1 MKPLSAPD
9 STFAHLEAA
18 REWRLTPDEWRAKPA
33 HVRAEMLAH
42 IWIKD
47 TREAYSAQ
55 ARMYETE
62 EAKKKNGAKTG
73 GNNSGGMAMLQQ
85 FRQNMRPPPGWK
97 PGGGER

>member
-18 REWRLTPDEWRAKPA
+18 REWRLTPDEWRARPV

-55 ARMYETE
+55 GRLYDPEEQKKRTE
-62 EAKKKNGAKTG
+62 GR
-73 GNNSGGMAMLQQ
+73 NNTGGMAVLKQ
-85 FRQNMRPPPGWK
+85 FRQSMRPPPGWK
-97 PGGGER
+97 PKKEGS